1 MSQKTDDDRKKYEM
15 RMDNNGFFTSEEQSQ
30 VVKLSMKLA
39 RVASQFIQP
48 GEIRRVRDYVQRAV
62 EKGSMTRDPF
72 GFNPVTNDLE
82 TALLVAQEIG
92 LSHGS
97 VIGIMVSTTVMSGV
111 VTMDEVKT
119 SFGEDVAH
127 VVHGMMRVRDLYT
140 KSATVE
146 TENFRSLLV
155 TFAEDMRV
163 ILIMIANRVNIMRKI
178 KDTPNTEA
186 QRKVS
191 MEAAYLYAPLAH
203 KLGLYKLKSELE
215 DLSLKYLEHDAYY
228 HIKEKLNEPKKSRD
242 AYIAAFVK
250 PIEEK
255 LTAAGLKFHMKGRT
269 KSIHSIWQKMKK
281 QHVGVDGV
289 YDLFAIRIILDSAL
303 EKEKM
308 ECWQVFSII
317 TDMYQSN
324 PKRMRDWLSVP
335 KSNGY
340 ESLHITVLGPG
351 QKWVE
356 VQIRT
361 ERMDDIAEHGLAAH
375 WRYKGVKG
383 GQSSIDEWLAGVRSA
398 LETGDDMQ
406 LMDQFRQELVED
418 EVFVFTPKGDLFKL
432 PAGSTVLDFA
442 YSIHTRVG
450 DQCIGAMIG
459 HRNVTI
465 RQKLQNG
472 DQVEILTHKNQTPK
486 QDWLNI
492 VVTSKAKSKIRQSL
506 KEMESKQAAMAKEV
520 LERRMTNRKIE
531 YDEATFMHTIT
542 RMGYKVVTDFYA
554 DLAGEKIDLNMVL
567 EQYAANLRR
576 TKGEEERNTPVQ
588 SASGYVMQPEDEKK
602 LLGGGDDVM
611 VIDQNLKGIDFQ
623 MAKCCQPVYG
633 DEVFGFVTNG
643 NGIKIHRTDCPNAPQ
658 LRERFGYRIVK
669 ARWAGKRGTQY
680 PITLKV
686 VGNDDLGIVNNI
698 TSIISKEEKILL
710 RSISIDSY
718 DGLFSGTLTV
728 MLEDT
733 GKLEKLIKKL
743 KTVKGIKNVSRS

>member
-1 MSQKTDDDRKKYEM
+1 MDRTK
-15 RMDNNGFFTSEEQSQ
+15 SEKFSPEEIEK
-30 VVKLSMKLA
+30 VKNLDQELSRLA
-39 RVASQFIQP
+39 EKALQP
-48 GEIRRVRDYVQRAV
+48 GDYAMVRSYLKKAAESDCIQRD
-62 EKGSMTRDPF
+62 SF
-72 GFNPVTNDLE
+72 GFHPIINDLE
-82 TALLVAQEIG
+82 TAVLVVQEIG
-92 LSHGS
+92 LSRGS
-97 VIGIMVSTTVMSGV
+97 VIGIMISTP
-111 VTMDEVKT
+111 VKCG
-119 SFGEDVAH
+119 SASIEQVKKDFGDDVAH
-127 VVHGMMRVRDLYT
+127 IISGLLRIRDLYK

-146 TENFRSLLV
+146 SENFRSLLV

-163 ILIMIANRVNIMRKI
+163 ILIMIANRVNTMRKI
-178 KDTPNTEA
+178 KDTPQAEA

-228 HIKEKLNEPKKSRD
+228 HIKEKLNETKRSRD
-242 AYIAAFVK
+242 AYIADFIA
-250 PIEEK
+250 PIEKK
-255 LTAAGLKFHMKGRT
+255 LTEAGLKFHMKGRT

-289 YDLFAIRIILDSAL
+289 YDLFAIRIILDSEP

-308 ECWQVFSII
+308 DCWQTFSII

-340 ESLHITVLGPG
+340 ESLHITVLGPK

-375 WRYKGVKG
+375 WRYKGIRG
-383 GQSSIDEWLAGVRSA
+383 GQNGVDEWLANVRSV

-406 LMDQFRQELVED
+406 LMDQFKQDLVED

-432 PAGSTVLDFA
+432 PMGATVLDFA
-442 YSIHTRVG
+442 YSIHTKVG
-450 DQCIGAMIG
+450 DQCIGAKIG
-459 HRNVTI
+459 NKNVTI
-465 RQKLQNG
+465 RQKLQSG
-472 DQVEILTHKNQTPK
+472 DQVEILTSKNQTPK

-492 VVTSKAKSKIRQSL
+492 VITGKARTKIRQSI
-506 KEMESKQAAMAKEV
+506 KEMESKQAHMAKEV
-520 LERRMTNRKIE
+520 LERKMNNRKID
-531 YDEATFMHTIT
+531 YDEAVFMHTIT

-554 DLAGEKIDLNMVL
+554 DIANDTLDINHVL
-567 EQYAANLRR
+567 ETYAVTLKHAR
-576 TKGEEERNTPVQ
+576 GEAEHTAPAQ
-588 SASGYVMQPEDEKK
+588 SAKDFVMQPDDERK
-602 LLGGGDDVM
+602 LYGNNDDVM
-611 VIDQNLKGIDFQ
+611 VIDENLKGIDFQ

-643 NGIKIHRTDCPNAPQ
+643 NGIKIHRTDCTNAPQ
-658 LRERFGYRIVK
+658 LRQRFGYRIVK

-680 PITLKV
+680 PITLHV

-710 RSISIDSY
+710 RSISIDSF
-718 DGLFSGTLTV
+718 DGLFSGRLTV

-733 GKLEKLIKKL
+733 SKLQKLIKRL
-743 KTVKGIKNVSRS
+743 KTIKGIKNVSRN

>member
-1 MSQKTDDDRKKYEM
+1 MDRTK
-15 RMDNNGFFTSEEQSQ
+15 SEKFSPEEIEK
-30 VVKLSMKLA
+30 VKNLDQELSRLA
-39 RVASQFIQP
+39 EKALQP
-48 GEIRRVRDYVQRAV
+48 GDYAMVRSYLKKAAESDCIQRD
-62 EKGSMTRDPF
+62 SF
-72 GFNPVTNDLE
+72 GFHPIINDLE
-82 TALLVAQEIG
+82 TAVLVVQEIG
-92 LSHGS
+92 LSRGS
-97 VIGIMVSTTVMSGV
+97 VIGIMISTP
-111 VTMDEVKT
+111 VKCG
-119 SFGEDVAH
+119 SASIEQVKKDFGDDVAH
-127 VVHGMMRVRDLYT
+127 IISGLLRIRDLYK

-146 TENFRSLLV
+146 SENFRSLLV

-163 ILIMIANRVNIMRKI
+163 ILIMIANRVNTMRKI
-178 KDTPNTEA
+178 KDTPQAEA

-228 HIKEKLNEPKKSRD
+228 HIKEKLNETKRSRD
-242 AYIAAFVK
+242 AYIADFIA
-250 PIEEK
+250 PIEKK
-255 LTAAGLKFHMKGRT
+255 LTEAGLKFHMKGRT

-289 YDLFAIRIILDSAL
+289 YDLFAIRIILDSEP

-308 ECWQVFSII
+308 DCWQTFSII

-340 ESLHITVLGPG
+340 ESLHITVLGPK

-375 WRYKGVKG
+375 WRYKGIRG
-383 GQSSIDEWLAGVRSA
+383 GQNGVDEWLANVRSV

-406 LMDQFRQELVED
+406 LMDQFKQDLVED

-432 PAGSTVLDFA
+432 PMGATVLDFA
-442 YSIHTRVG
+442 YSIHTKVG
-450 DQCIGAMIG
+450 DQCIGAKIG
-459 HRNVTI
+459 NKNVTI
-465 RQKLQNG
+465 RQKLQSG
-472 DQVEILTHKNQTPK
+472 DQVEILTSKNQTPK

-492 VVTSKAKSKIRQSL
+492 VITGKARTKIRQSI
-506 KEMESKQAAMAKEV
+506 KEMESKQAHMAKEV
-520 LERRMTNRKIE
+520 LERKMNNRKID
-531 YDEATFMHTIT
+531 YDEAVFMHTIT

-554 DLAGEKIDLNMVL
+554 DIANDTLDINHVL
-567 EQYAANLRR
+567 ETYAATLKHAR
-576 TKGEEERNTPVQ
+576 GEAEHTAPAQ
-588 SASGYVMQPEDEKK
+588 SAKDFVMQPDDERK
-602 LLGGGDDVM
+602 LYGNNDDVM
-611 VIDQNLKGIDFQ
+611 VIDENLKGIDFQ

-643 NGIKIHRTDCPNAPQ
+643 NGIKIHRTDCTNAPQ
-658 LRERFGYRIVK
+658 LRQRFGYRIVK

-680 PITLKV
+680 PITLHV

-710 RSISIDSY
+710 RSISIDSF
-718 DGLFSGTLTV
+718 DGLFSGRLTV

-733 GKLEKLIKKL
+733 SKLQKLIKRL
-743 KTVKGIKNVSRS
+743 KTIKGIKNVSRN

>member
-1 MSQKTDDDRKKYEM
+1 MDRTK
-15 RMDNNGFFTSEEQSQ
+15 SEKFSPEEIEK
-30 VVKLSMKLA
+30 VKNLDQELSRLA
-39 RVASQFIQP
+39 EKALQP
-48 GEIRRVRDYVQRAV
+48 GDYAMVRSYLKKAAERDCIQRD
-62 EKGSMTRDPF
+62 SF
-72 GFNPVTNDLE
+72 GFHPIINDLE
-82 TALLVAQEIG
+82 TAVLVVQEIG
-92 LSHGS
+92 LSRGS
-97 VIGIMVSTTVMSGV
+97 VIGIMISTP
-111 VTMDEVKT
+111 VKCG
-119 SFGEDVAH
+119 SASIEQVKKDFGDDVAH
-127 VVHGMMRVRDLYT
+127 IISGLLRIRDLYK

-146 TENFRSLLV
+146 SENFRSLLV

-163 ILIMIANRVNIMRKI
+163 ILIMIANRVNTMRKI
-178 KDTPNTEA
+178 KDTPQAEA

-228 HIKEKLNEPKKSRD
+228 HIKEKLNETKRSRD
-242 AYIAAFVK
+242 AYIADFIA
-250 PIEEK
+250 PIEKK
-255 LTAAGLKFHMKGRT
+255 LTEAGLKFHMKGRT

-289 YDLFAIRIILDSAL
+289 YDLFAIRIILDSEP

-308 ECWQVFSII
+308 DCWQTFSII

-340 ESLHITVLGPG
+340 ESLHITVLGPK

-375 WRYKGVKG
+375 WRYKGIRG
-383 GQSSIDEWLAGVRSA
+383 GQNGVDEWLANVRSV

-406 LMDQFRQELVED
+406 LMDQFKQDLVED

-432 PAGSTVLDFA
+432 PMGATVLDFA
-442 YSIHTRVG
+442 YSIHTKVG
-450 DQCIGAMIG
+450 DQCIGAKIG
-459 HRNVTI
+459 NKNVTI
-465 RQKLQNG
+465 RQKLQSG
-472 DQVEILTHKNQTPK
+472 DQVEILTSKNQTPK

-492 VVTSKAKSKIRQSL
+492 VITGKARTKIRQSI
-506 KEMESKQAAMAKEV
+506 KEMESKQAHMAKEV
-520 LERRMTNRKIE
+520 LERKMNNRKID
-531 YDEATFMHTIT
+531 YDEAVFMHTIT

-554 DLAGEKIDLNMVL
+554 DIANDTLDINHVL
-567 EQYAANLRR
+567 ETYAATLKHAR
-576 TKGEEERNTPVQ
+576 GEAEHTAPAQ
-588 SASGYVMQPEDEKK
+588 SAKDFVMQPDDERK
-602 LLGGGDDVM
+602 LYGNNDDVM
-611 VIDQNLKGIDFQ
+611 VIDENLKGIDFQ

-643 NGIKIHRTDCPNAPQ
+643 NGIKIHRTDCTNAPQ
-658 LRERFGYRIVK
+658 LRQRFGYRIVK

-680 PITLKV
+680 PITLHV

-710 RSISIDSY
+710 RSISIDSF
-718 DGLFSGTLTV
+718 DGLFSGRLTV

-733 GKLEKLIKKL
+733 SKLQKLIKRL
-743 KTVKGIKNVSRS
+743 KTIKGIKNVSRN